1 MQPMSALFG
10 ALRQL
15 PAFDTSTDRR
25 RTMTEP
31 LNRIPEQPPAERS
44 SVLVRVLANASLLAF
59 ASFAV
64 ISLVGGRIDA
74 ALLWTGALLVF
85 FAPALDRAARPDLLR
100 TGWLARRADGLRWS
114 GLALAAAGAALLLT

>member
-1 MQPMSALFG
+1 MPK
-10 ALRQL
+10 
-15 PAFDTSTDRR
+15 P
-25 RTMTEP
+25 P
-31 LNRIPEQPPAERS
+31 NRSPDSPKCERS
-44 SVLVRVLANASLLAF
+44 SAVVRVLANASLLAF

-114 GLALAAAGAALLLT
+114 GLALAATGAALLLT

>member
-1 MQPMSALFG
+1 
-10 ALRQL
+10 
-15 PAFDTSTDRR
+15 
-25 RTMTEP
+25 MTEP
-31 LNRIPEQPPAERS
+31 LDRIPEPPPARS
-44 SVLVRVLANASLLAF
+44 SALARVLANAALLAF

-64 ISLVGGRIDA
+64 ISVVSGRAGA

-114 GLALAAAGAALLLT
+114 GLALAAAGAAVLLT

>member
-1 MQPMSALFG
+1 MTAP
-10 ALRQL
+10 
-15 PAFDTSTDRR
+15 FD
-25 RTMTEP
+25 
-31 LNRIPEQPPAERS
+31 RIPEPPPPERNS
-44 SVLVRVLANASLLAF
+44 AVVRVLANASLLAF

-64 ISLVGGRIDA
+64 ISIVSGRIAA

-85 FAPALDRAARPDLLR
+85 FAPALDRAARPDLMR

>member
-1 MQPMSALFG
+1 MSKPL
-10 ALRQL
+10 
-15 PAFDTSTDRR
+15 DRSPDSPQR
-25 RTMTEP
+25 EC
-31 LNRIPEQPPAERS
+31 S
-44 SVLVRVLANASLLAF
+44 SAVVRVLANSCLLAF

>member
-1 MQPMSALFG
+1 
-10 ALRQL
+10 
-15 PAFDTSTDRR
+15 
-25 RTMTEP
+25 MTEP
-31 LNRIPEQPPAERS
+31 LDRIPEPPPPARS
-44 SVLVRVLANASLLAF
+44 SAVARVLANAALLAF

-64 ISLVGGRIDA
+64 ISVVSGHAGA

-114 GLALAAAGAALLLT
+114 GLALAAAGAAVLLT

>member
-1 MQPMSALFG
+1 MNEPID
-10 ALRQL
+10 RPE
-15 PAFDTSTDRR
+15 PAR
-25 RTMTEP
+25 
-31 LNRIPEQPPAERS
+31 PERNS
-44 SVLVRVLANASLLAF
+44 LVLRVLANASLLAF

-64 ISLVGGRIDA
+64 ISIVIGRADA

-100 TGWLARRADGLRWS
+100 TGWLARRADGLRWC

>member
-1 MQPMSALFG
+1 
-10 ALRQL
+10 
-15 PAFDTSTDRR
+15 
-25 RTMTEP
+25 MTEP
-31 LNRIPEQPPAERS
+31 LNRIPEQTPPARS

>member
-1 MQPMSALFG
+1 MTKPL
-10 ALRQL
+10 
-15 PAFDTSTDRR
+15 DRSPDSPQR
-25 RTMTEP
+25 
-31 LNRIPEQPPAERS
+31 ERS
-44 SVLVRVLANASLLAF
+44 SAVVRVLANASLLAF

-64 ISLVGGRIDA
+64 ISLVGGRACA
-74 ALLWTGALLVF
+74 AMLWTGALIVF

>member
-1 MQPMSALFG
+1 MTKPLDRSPDSPQREPSSA
-10 ALRQL
+10 
-15 PAFDTSTDRR
+15 
-25 RTMTEP
+25 
-31 LNRIPEQPPAERS
+31 
-44 SVLVRVLANASLLAF
+44 VVRVLANASLLAF

>member
-1 MQPMSALFG
+1 
-10 ALRQL
+10 
-15 PAFDTSTDRR
+15 
-25 RTMTEP
+25 MTEP
-31 LNRIPEQPPAERS
+31 IDRIPEPPPPERYS
-44 SVLVRVLANASLLAF
+44 TVVRVLGNASLLAF

-64 ISLVGGRIDA
+64 ICLVGGRMDA

-100 TGWLARRADGLRWS
+100 TGWLARRADGLRWC

>member
-1 MQPMSALFG
+1 MNKPFDRPEPTQP
-10 ALRQL
+10 
-15 PAFDTSTDRR
+15 DRN
-25 RTMTEP
+25 P
-31 LNRIPEQPPAERS
+31 V
-44 SVLVRVLANASLLAF
+44 VLRVLANASLLAF

-100 TGWLARRADGLRWS
+100 TGRLARRADGFRWC
-114 GLALAAAGAALLLT
+114 GLALAAAGAALLLA